1 MYRTVELQE
10 FIEDI
15 RGSLE
20 EIFGGKG
27 EMAVRQGIIDP
38 LLRSLGWDTT
48 NIQIVYPEYGV
59 GGGRVDYAL
68 CYPLS
73 EPRVFIEAKALGEID
88 KAEEQL
94 FRYDSYIRVPI
105 AVATDGQKWIFFHP
119 TGRGTRSERKVREL
133 DLTLASSEESA
144 KCLEEYLS
152 YEAIQTGEADESIR
166 RDYENLVS
174 HRKVENHLPGAWEN
188 LLEKEDELLL
198 EIVADAVK
206 GLCGHTPT
214 NRQVLTFLKNLEVIK
229 PPPPITPPVNGDD
242 EIDSRLRA
250 KLNGASIVGNTS
262 SETFTEVIESIGIE
276 RVRNLNLIRSGIPLI
291 SPIKDW
297 RGTYHPKRP
306 SKCGKYYITTQGNPE
321 SHASLLEKISDSLPD
336 ISLEVK
342 VMPRKK

>member
-1 MYRTVELQE
+1 MELQE

-38 LLRSLGWDTT
+38 FLRSLGWDTT

-59 GGGRVDYAL
+59 GSGRVDYAL

-174 HRKVENHLPGAWEN
+174 HRKVANHLPGAWKN

-206 GLCGHTPT
+206 GLCGHTPS
-214 NRQVLTFLKNLEVIK
+214 NEQVRFFLNSLERK
-229 PPPPITPPVNGDD
+229 ADP
-242 EIDSRLRA
+242 
-250 KLNGASIVGNTS
+250 
-262 SETFTEVIESIGIE
+262 
-276 RVRNLNLIRSGIPLI
+276 
-291 SPIKDW
+291 
-297 RGTYHPKRP
+297 PKRP
-306 SKCGKYYITTQGNPE
+306 TRGNYRKPERKSPQITHANRNAETRLHVTMSDQTEISYDKALDTFCEVLQRFGLERVHEIEPGVVSKVPFHNRKHRQVDGYWINANNGTTPKKRILDRIARKLGFGGAWN
-321 SHASLLEKISDSLPD
+321 
-336 ISLEVK
+336 VK
-342 VMPRKK
+342 VIDK